1 MENKDN
7 VLKMVDKIVLR
18 KNIYDKK
25 QELIN
30 KKISFLEEYIK
41 ENASE
46 FYKLLW
52 NDGIWAIGKAE
63 MWICYGVAF
72 LHASYINY
80 NNNKLISSLALVLAG
95 EFLKNIII
103 SNYEV
108 SLSLKELLRKSR
120 HLSKEEKKARKMID
134 ELNKT
139 LDEYRNLYIESSKN
153 DIEKLFLINELK
165 YKDAEEQYQKDY
177 SKIFV
182 NKDKN
187 EC

>member
-18 KNIYDKK
+18 KNIYDEK

-30 KKISFLEEYIK
+30 KKISFLEEYINETDK
-41 ENASE
+41 E
-46 FYKLLW
+46 LR
-52 NDGIWAIGKAE
+52 AILFSDDLI
-63 MWICYGVAF
+63 MWYCYGMAF
-72 LHASYINY
+72 LTATCNTESKD
-80 NNNKLISSLALVLAG
+80 KLFYSFFWFLIG
-95 EFLKNIII
+95 EVCKNIIN
-103 SNYEV
+103 SSYKK

-153 DIEKLFLINELK
+153 DIEKLFLNNELN
-165 YKDAEEQYQKDY
+165 YKDANEQCQNDY